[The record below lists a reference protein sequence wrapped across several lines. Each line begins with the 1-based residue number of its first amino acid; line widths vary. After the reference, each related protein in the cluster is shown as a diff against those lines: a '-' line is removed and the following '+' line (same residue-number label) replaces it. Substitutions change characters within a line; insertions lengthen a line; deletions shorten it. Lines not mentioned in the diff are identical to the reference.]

1 MILHLLQLNMD
12 AQKGNT
18 AQEERLKP
26 RTVQLELIILPLP
39 KRMNSMAADWWS
51 QGSSSALLLPAQQ
64 LVIVL
69 LAIIAQLVQHQQ
81 RRCHVQSELSGRSR
95 RDKTRAAV
103 VSALLDFL
111 AQRQA

>member
-1 MILHLLQLNMD
+1 MMILMD

-51 QGSSSALLLPAQQ
+51 QGSSSALLLPTQQ

-69 LAIIAQLVQHQQ
+69 KVIIAQLVQHQQ

-111 AQRQA
+111 AQRQP